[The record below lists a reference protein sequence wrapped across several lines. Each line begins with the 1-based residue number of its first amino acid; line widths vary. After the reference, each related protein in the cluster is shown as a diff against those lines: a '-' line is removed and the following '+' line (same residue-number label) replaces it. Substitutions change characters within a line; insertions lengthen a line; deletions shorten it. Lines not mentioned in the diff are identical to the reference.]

1 MRLTSGRSDFAS
13 RAPMRRCLWVAIW
26 GAVVATVVADPP
38 RRITKSKQ
46 LPAIARK
53 VFVGANG
60 VANYAKMI
68 KEAEAAMRDGSPVV
82 YDPA

>member
-1 MRLTSGRSDFAS
+1 M
-13 RAPMRRCLWVAIW
+13 
-26 GAVVATVVADPP
+26 ATVVADLP
-38 RRITKSKQ
+38 RIITKPKQ

-53 VFVGANG
+53 VFVGADG

-82 YDPA
+82 YNPSHYRRDGSGCCYD